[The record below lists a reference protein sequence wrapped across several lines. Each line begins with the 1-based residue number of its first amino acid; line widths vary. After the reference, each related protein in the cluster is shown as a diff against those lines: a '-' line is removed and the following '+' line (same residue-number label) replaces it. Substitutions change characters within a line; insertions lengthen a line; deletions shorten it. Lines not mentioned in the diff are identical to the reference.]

1 MVERILQTLVDRL
14 AESELIE
21 LAEDCSVEDL
31 SHELITQLAK
41 GTSHGTGFLSWF
53 IDTLMTAPQIE
64 EVFASDDDIRQIFH
78 EIR

>member
-31 SHELITQLAK
+31 SHELITPARKRHGSRHRLPQLV
-41 GTSHGTGFLSWF
+41 H
-53 IDTLMTAPQIE
+53 
-64 EVFASDDDIRQIFH
+64 
-78 EIR
+78 